1 MEFTQLIAQ
10 RYSCKNFGAG
20 RVDAAALHTILEAG
34 RLAPTAK
41 NTQEQRIYVVQS
53 EEGLAKIDAAT
64 PCRYGAPICLVVAYD
79 KNHTFTYTGER
90 MTSGMENATI
100 EATHLFLGAA
110 NAGVDSCWVNFF
122 DPDKL
127 AKALGLPENEEI
139 VMLLDLGH
147 AAEGAGPLPNHSSR
161 KPLSETG
168 TFLKPSQ
175 GCKKAPARW
184 FSGQHA
190 GACVL
195 FQFSV
200 LRVDDIPPIQIS
212 TLQTV
217 DEHLRGGDV
226 GGHGDVVHIA
236 QAQQSHLIRLAGL
249 CIDVVAEEQQQ
260 VDLVA
265 GNAGRDLLVTALH
278 TG

>member
-79 KNHTFTYTGER
+79 KNHTFTYPGER
-90 MTSGMENATI
+90 MNSGMEDAAI
-100 EATHLFLGAA
+100 VATHLLLGAA

-147 AAEGAGPLPNHSSR
+147 AAEGAGPAQPQLPQTSVRNRHV
-161 KPLSETG
+161 PVTITG
-168 TFLKPSQ
+168 MQKSP
-175 GCKKAPARW
+175 R
-184 FSGQHA
+184 
-190 GACVL
+190 
-195 FQFSV
+195 
-200 LRVDDIPPIQIS
+200 
-212 TLQTV
+212 TLVFRPTC
-217 DEHLRGGDV
+217 G
-226 GGHGDVVHIA
+226 
-236 QAQQSHLIRLAGL
+236 GL
-249 CIDVVAEEQQQ
+249 CFIPVFSSAGGRYPANP
-260 VDLVA
+260 DLHA
-265 GNAGRDLLVTALH
+265 PDRG
-278 TG
+278 